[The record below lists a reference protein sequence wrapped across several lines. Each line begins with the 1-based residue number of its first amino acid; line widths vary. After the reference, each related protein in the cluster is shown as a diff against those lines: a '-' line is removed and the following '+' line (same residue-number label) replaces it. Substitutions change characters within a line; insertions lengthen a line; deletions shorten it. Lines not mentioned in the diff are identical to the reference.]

1 MPITADEAQRVYRE
15 AECLYTADQV
25 QQAID
30 RMAVQITEQVHDTD
44 PLILCVMTG
53 GIIPV
58 GQLLPRLNF
67 PLQLDYV
74 HATRY
79 SGETAGGTLRWIAK
93 PRASLKDRVVVV
105 IDDIFDEGITL
116 AAIVRACIEDGARHV
131 YSAVLVN
138 KVHTRKSDL
147 KVDFIGL
154 DVDDRYVFGF
164 GMDYKGYLRNAK
176 GIFAARE

>member
-1 MPITADEAQRVYRE
+1 MAITAEEAQQVYRE
-15 AECLYTADQV
+15 AECLYTAEQV

-30 RMAVQITEQVHDTD
+30 RMAAQITKEVADTD

-93 PRASLKDRVVVV
+93 PRAWMKDRVVVV

-116 AAIVRACIEDGARHV
+116 ASIVRACKDDGAKHV

-138 KVHTRKSDL
+138 KIHNRKSDL

-154 DVDDRYVFGF
+154 EVDDRYVFGF

-176 GIFAARE
+176 GIFAARD

>member
-15 AECLYTADQV
+15 AECLYTPEQV
-25 QQAID
+25 QVAID
-30 RMAVQITEQVHDTD
+30 RMAVAITQQAGDTD

-53 GIIPV
+53 GIIAV

-79 SGETAGGTLRWIAK
+79 SGETAGGTLRWIAR
-93 PRASLKDRVVVV
+93 PRASLNGRVVIV

-116 AAIVRACIEDGARHV
+116 AAIVQACKDDGARHV

-138 KVHTRKSDL
+138 KVHSRKSDL
-147 KVDFIGL
+147 QVDFIGL